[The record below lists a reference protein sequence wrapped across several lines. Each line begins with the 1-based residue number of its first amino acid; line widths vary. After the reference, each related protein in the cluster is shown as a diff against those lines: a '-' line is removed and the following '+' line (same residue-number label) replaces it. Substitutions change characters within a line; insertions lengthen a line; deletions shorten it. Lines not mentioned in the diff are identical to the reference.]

1 LLPEFKGRFWSALS
15 GYEPRLSPIESLPSF
30 QQNLN
35 TLEALRRHLAC
46 TTPGSDPAY
55 ERLYPYLDRELIEFC
70 FAIPRDQLVRPG
82 RRRFLQRNA
91 LRGIVPAE
99 ILERRKSFVVRGP
112 MTALA
117 AQFKQFDNREII
129 TASLG
134 ILDPESFSRYLGRV
148 RAGEETAIVPLM
160 RLLIIERWLQA
171 FGNRLRVDGKDPTA
185 PAPPHQCRSHRIAKV
200 QLELAG

>member
-1 LLPEFKGRFWSALS
+1 
-15 GYEPRLSPIESLPSF
+15 LSPLESLPSF

-55 ERLYPYLDRELIEFC
+55 ERLYPYLDRDLVEFC

-117 AQFKQFDNREII
+117 AQFKVFDNREMI

-160 RLLIIERWLQA
+160 RLLTIERWLHG
-171 FGNRLRVDGKDPTA
+171 FGNRLRVDGKDSTVPGSTR
-185 PAPPHQCRSHRIAKV
+185 QRRSRRIAKV
-200 QLELAG
+200 QLELAA

>member
-1 LLPEFKGRFWSALS
+1 
-15 GYEPRLSPIESLPSF
+15 
-30 QQNLN
+30 
-35 TLEALRRHLAC
+35 
-46 TTPGSDPAY
+46 
-55 ERLYPYLDRELIEFC
+55 
-70 FAIPRDQLVRPG
+70 
-82 RRRFLQRNA
+82 
-91 LRGIVPAE
+91 
-99 ILERRKSFVVRGP
+99 
-112 MTALA
+112 M
-117 AQFKQFDNREII
+117 I

-185 PAPPHQCRSHRIAKV
+185 PGPPHQCRSHRIAKV